1 MKTITLLFTFFV
13 LISVYDISAQNFR
26 KKSAFVSGL
35 VGVAQVSN
43 SSNGGENPVAISFG
57 GSFGYP
63 ITKNLFLYTR
73 GSFTSKSNFQ
83 SFYNTSHLSG
93 QYQISDQFI
102 EVNSSFSQLLFNGG
116 LLYSFNLSDEFAL
129 GVSGGVT
136 FSVVNQEAK
145 LIGGHIVSSINN
157 ETIWGYFG
165 GMMVEKSW
173 EDSNASTFIEAQYN
187 YAVSDAP
194 YHTTALNN
202 LNFTFGV
209 RYYLSRRSF

>member
-1 MKTITLLFTFFV
+1 MRTITLLLTFFV
-13 LISVYDISAQNFR
+13 LFSVCDISAQKFR
-26 KKSAFVSGL
+26 KKSTFISGFA
-35 VGVAQVSN
+35 GAAKIG
-43 SSNGGENPVAISFG
+43 SSGNGNENPFALALG
-57 GSFGYP
+57 GSFGFP
-63 ITKNLFLYTR
+63 VTKNLYIYTR
-73 GSFTSKSNFQ
+73 GAYTTKSNFQ
-83 SFYNTSHLSG
+83 SFYNTSYSSG

-145 LIGGHIVSSINN
+145 LLGGRVVSSIDN

-194 YHTTALNN
+194 YHATPLNN

>member
-1 MKTITLLFTFFV
+1 MRTITLLLTFFV
-13 LISVYDISAQNFR
+13 LISVCDIFAQKFR

-35 VGVAQVSN
+35 VGAAQISN
-43 SSNGGENPVAISFG
+43 SSNGNESPVSLALG

-63 ITKNLFLYTR
+63 VTKNLYLYSR
-73 GSFTSKSNFQ
+73 GTYTTKSNFQ

-93 QYQISDQFI
+93 QYQLSDQFV

-116 LLYSFNLSDEFAL
+116 LLYSFNLSDEFAI

-145 LIGGHIVSSINN
+145 LIGGHVVSSIDN
-157 ETIWGYFG
+157 EAIWGYFG
-165 GMMVEKSW
+165 GVMVEKGW

-194 YHTTALNN
+194 YHASALNN

-209 RYYLSRRSF
+209 RYFLSRRSF

>member
-1 MKTITLLFTFFV
+1 MKTITLLLTFFV
-13 LISVYDISAQNFR
+13 LFSVCDISAQKFR

-35 VGVAQVSN
+35 IGGAQISN
-43 SSNGGENPVAISFG
+43 SSNGSESPVAISFG
-57 GSFGYP
+57 GSFGFP

-73 GSFTSKSNFQ
+73 ASLTSKSNFQ
-83 SFYNTSHLSG
+83 SFYNTSYISSPI
-93 QYQISDQFI
+93 QFSDQFI

-136 FSVVNQEAK
+136 FSVVNQGAK
-145 LIGGHIVSSINN
+145 LLGGHVVSSIDN

-165 GMMVEKSW
+165 GIMVEKSW

-194 YHTTALNN
+194 YHATALNN

>member
-1 MKTITLLFTFFV
+1 MKTITLLLTLFV
-13 LISVYDISAQNFR
+13 LFSVCDISAQNFR

-35 VGVAQVSN
+35 IGGAQISN
-43 SSNGGENPVAISFG
+43 SNNGSENPVAISFG
-57 GSFGYP
+57 GSFGIP

-83 SFYNTSHLSG
+83 SFYNTSYLSS
-93 QYQISDQFI
+93 QIQFSDQFV

-129 GVSGGVT
+129 GISGGAT
-136 FSVVNQEAK
+136 FAVINQEAK
-145 LIGGHIVSSINN
+145 LLGGHVISNVDN

-165 GMMVEKSW
+165 GAMVEKYW
-173 EDSNASTFIEAQYN
+173 EDKNVTTFIEAQYN
-187 YAVSDAP
+187 FLQSDAP
-194 YHTTALNN
+194 YHPTALNN

-209 RYYLSRRSF
+209 RYYLSRSSF

>member
-1 MKTITLLFTFFV
+1 MKTITLLLTFFV
-13 LISVYDISAQNFR
+13 LISVCDISAQKFR
-26 KKSAFVSGL
+26 KKSTFISGFA
-35 VGVAQVSN
+35 GAAQIGGSD
-43 SSNGGENPVAISFG
+43 NGNESPFALALG
-57 GSFGYP
+57 GSFGFP
-63 ITKNLFLYTR
+63 VTKNLYIYTR
-73 GSFTSKSNFQ
+73 GAYTTKSNFQ

-102 EVNSSFSQLLFNGG
+102 EVKSSFSQLLFNGG
-116 LLYSFNLSDEFAL
+116 LLYNFNLSDEFAL

-145 LIGGHIVSSINN
+145 LIGGHVVSSIDN

-165 GMMVEKSW
+165 GVMVEKSW

-194 YHTTALNN
+194 YHATALNN

-209 RYYLSRRSF
+209 RYYLSRRSI

>member
-1 MKTITLLFTFFV
+1 MRAVYLLLTFFV
-13 LISVYDISAQNFR
+13 LISVCDISAQKFY

-35 VGVAQVSN
+35 VGAAQVSN
-43 SSNGGENPVAISFG
+43 SGNGNESPVSLALG

-63 ITKNLFLYTR
+63 ITKNLYIYSRGTYT
-73 GSFTSKSNFQ
+73 TKSNFQ
-83 SFYNTSHLSG
+83 SYYNASYLSG

-116 LLYSFNLSDEFAL
+116 LLYLFNLSDEFAL

-145 LIGGHIVSSINN
+145 LLGGHVVSSVDN

-165 GMMVEKSW
+165 GMMIEKSW

-194 YHTTALNN
+194 YHAKALNN
-202 LNFTFGV
+202 LNFTFGI
-209 RYYLSRRSF
+209 RYYVSR

>member
-1 MKTITLLFTFFV
+1 MKTITLLLTFFV
-13 LISVYDISAQNFR
+13 LSSVSDISAQKFR

-43 SSNGGENPVAISFG
+43 SSNGGENPVALSFG

-83 SFYNTSHLSG
+83 SFYNTSHLSS
-93 QYQISDQFI
+93 QIQLSDQFV

-145 LIGGHIVSSINN
+145 LIGGHVVSSIDN

-165 GMMVEKSW
+165 GVMVEKSW
-173 EDSNASTFIEAQYN
+173 DDSNASTFIEAQYN

-194 YHTTALNN
+194 YHASALNN

>member
-1 MKTITLLFTFFV
+1 MKTLALLLTFFV
-13 LISVYDISAQNFR
+13 LFSVCDISAQKFR

-35 VGVAQVSN
+35 IGGAQISN
-43 SSNGGENPVAISFG
+43 STNGNESPVAISFG
-57 GSFGYP
+57 GSFGFP

-83 SFYNTSHLSG
+83 SFYNTSYISS
-93 QYQISDQFI
+93 QIQFSDQFV

-129 GVSGGVT
+129 GISGGVT
-136 FSVVNQEAK
+136 FAVINQEAK
-145 LIGGHIVSSINN
+145 LLGGHIISNVDN

-165 GMMVEKSW
+165 GAMVEKYW
-173 EDSNASTFIEAQYN
+173 EDKNITTFIEAQYN
-187 YAVSDAP
+187 FLQSDAP
-194 YHTTALNN
+194 YHPTALNSM
-202 LNFTFGV
+202 NFAFGV

>member
-1 MKTITLLFTFFV
+1 MKTITLLLTFFV
-13 LISVYDISAQNFR
+13 LFSVSDISAQKFR

-43 SSNGGENPVAISFG
+43 SSNGGENPVALSFG

-83 SFYNTSHLSG
+83 SFYNTSYISS
-93 QYQISDQFI
+93 QIQLSDQFV
-102 EVNSSFSQLLFNGG
+102 EVNSSFSQLLLNGG

-145 LIGGHIVSSINN
+145 LIGGHVVSSIDN

-165 GMMVEKSW
+165 GVMVEKSW
-173 EDSNASTFIEAQYN
+173 DDSNASTFIEAQYN
-187 YAVSDAP
+187 YAISDAP
-194 YHTTALNN
+194 YHASALNN

>member
-1 MKTITLLFTFFV
+1 MRIFTLFLTFFV
-13 LISVYDISAQNFR
+13 LISVCDISAQKFS

-35 VGVAQVSN
+35 VGAAQVSN
-43 SSNGGENPVAISFG
+43 SSNGNESPLALAFG

-63 ITKNLFLYTR
+63 LTKNLYLYTR
-73 GSFTSKSNFQ
+73 GSYTTKSNFQ
-83 SFYNTSHLSG
+83 SFYNTSYLSG

-102 EVNSSFSQLLFNGG
+102 EVTSSFSQLLFNGG

-136 FSVVNQEAK
+136 YSVVNQEAK
-145 LIGGHIVSSINN
+145 LLGGHVVSSVDN

-173 EDSNASTFIEAQYN
+173 EDSNVSTFIEAQYN
-187 YAVSDAP
+187 YAASDAP
-194 YHTTALNN
+194 YHSSALNN

>member
-1 MKTITLLFTFFV
+1 MF
-13 LISVYDISAQNFR
+13 SVCDISAQNFR

-35 VGVAQVSN
+35 IGGAQISN
-43 SSNGGENPVAISFG
+43 SNNGSENPVAISFG
-57 GSFGYP
+57 GSIGYP

-83 SFYNTSHLSG
+83 SFYNTSYLSS
-93 QYQISDQFI
+93 QIQFSDQFV

-129 GVSGGVT
+129 GISGGAT
-136 FSVVNQEAK
+136 FAVINQEAK
-145 LIGGHIVSSINN
+145 LLGGHVISKVDN

-165 GMMVEKSW
+165 GAMVEKYW
-173 EDSNASTFIEAQYN
+173 EDNNITTFIEAQYN
-187 YAVSDAP
+187 FLQSDAL
-194 YHTTALNN
+194 YHPTALNN

>member
-1 MKTITLLFTFFV
+1 MRIFTLLFTFFV
-13 LISVYDISAQNFR
+13 LISVCDISAQKFS
-26 KKSAFVSGL
+26 KKSVFVSGL
-35 VGVAQVSN
+35 VGAAQISN
-43 SSNGGENPVAISFG
+43 SSNGNENPLALAFG

-63 ITKNLFLYTR
+63 LTKNLYLYTR
-73 GSFTSKSNFQ
+73 GSYTTKSNFQ
-83 SFYNTSHLSG
+83 SFYNASHFSG

-102 EVNSSFSQLLFNGG
+102 EVTSSFSQLLFNGG

-145 LIGGHIVSSINN
+145 LLGGHVVSSVDN

-165 GMMVEKSW
+165 GIMVEKSW
-173 EDSNASTFIEAQYN
+173 EESNVSTFIEAQYN

-194 YHTTALNN
+194 YHASALNN
-202 LNFTFGV
+202 LNFSFGV
-209 RYYLSRRSF
+209 RYYLNRRNF

>member
-1 MKTITLLFTFFV
+1 MKTITLLLTFFV
-13 LISVYDISAQNFR
+13 LFSVCDLSAQKFR
-26 KKSAFVSGL
+26 KKSAFISGL
-35 VGVAQVSN
+35 IGGAQISN

-83 SFYNTSHLSG
+83 SFYNTSYLLS
-93 QYQISDQFI
+93 QIQFSDQFV

-136 FSVVNQEAK
+136 YAVINQEAK
-145 LIGGHIVSSINN
+145 LLGGHVVSSVDN
-157 ETIWGYFG
+157 ESIWGYFG
-165 GMMVEKSW
+165 GVMVEKYW
-173 EDSNASTFIEAQYN
+173 EDKNITTFIEAQYN
-187 YAVSDAP
+187 YAQSDAQF
-194 YHTTALNN
+194 HATALNSM
-202 LNFTFGV
+202 NFTFGV

>member
-1 MKTITLLFTFFV
+1 MKTSTLLLTFFV
-13 LISVYDISAQNFR
+13 LFSVSDISAQKFR

-43 SSNGGENPVAISFG
+43 SSNGGENPVALSFG

-83 SFYNTSHLSG
+83 SFYNTSHLSS
-93 QYQISDQFI
+93 QIQLSDQFV

-136 FSVVNQEAK
+136 YAVINQEAK
-145 LIGGHIVSSINN
+145 LLGGHVVSSVDN

-165 GMMVEKSW
+165 GAMVEKYW
-173 EDSNASTFIEAQYN
+173 EDKNIATFIEAQYN
-187 YAVSDAP
+187 YAKSDAQ
-194 YHTTALNN
+194 YHATALNKM
-202 LNFTFGV
+202 NFTFGV

>member
-1 MKTITLLFTFFV
+1 MRAVTLLLTLFV
-13 LISVYDISAQNFR
+13 LITVCDISAQKFH

-35 VGVAQVSN
+35 VGAAQINN
-43 SSNGGENPVAISFG
+43 SSNGNESPFALAFG

-63 ITKNLFLYTR
+63 VTKNLYLYSRSSYT
-73 GSFTSKSNFQ
+73 TKSNFQ

-102 EVNSSFSQLLFNGG
+102 EVTSSFSQLLFNGG

-145 LIGGHIVSSINN
+145 LMGGHVVSSIDN

-194 YHTTALNN
+194 YHASALNN

>member
-1 MKTITLLFTFFV
+1 MKTLTLLLTFFV
-13 LISVYDISAQNFR
+13 LFSVCDISAQKFH
-26 KKSAFVSGL
+26 KKSTFISGFA
-35 VGVAQVSN
+35 GAAQIGGSG
-43 SSNGGENPVAISFG
+43 NGNESPFALALG
-57 GSFGYP
+57 GSFGFP
-63 ITKNLFLYTR
+63 VTKNLYIYTR
-73 GSFTSKSNFQ
+73 GAYTTKSNFQ

-145 LIGGHIVSSINN
+145 LLGGHVVSSIDN

-194 YHTTALNN
+194 YHATALNK

>member
-1 MKTITLLFTFFV
+1 MGNNWLSSDDSLQTAWWPDTNTQRKSWKPTSGIFPAMTIPTLKTFFCFFKWS
-13 LISVYDISAQNFR
+13 LYGWSHCSTFIFR
-26 KKSAFVSGL
+26 NESSMEWRAF
-35 VGVAQVSN
+35 
-43 SSNGGENPVAISFG
+43 I
-57 GSFGYP
+57 
-63 ITKNLFLYTR
+63 
-73 GSFTSKSNFQ
+73 
-83 SFYNTSHLSG
+83 
-93 QYQISDQFI
+93 
-102 EVNSSFSQLLFNGG
+102 
-116 LLYSFNLSDEFAL
+116 
-129 GVSGGVT
+129 T

-145 LIGGHIVSSINN
+145 LIGGHVVSSIDN

-194 YHTTALNN
+194 YHASALNN

>member
-1 MKTITLLFTFFV
+1 MKTITLLLTFFV
-13 LISVYDISAQNFR
+13 LISMCDISAQKFR

-35 VGVAQVSN
+35 VGVAQVGN
-43 SSNGGENPVAISFG
+43 SSNGGETPVSISFG

-83 SFYNTSHLSG
+83 SFYNTSYLLS
-93 QYQISDQFI
+93 QIQFSDQFV

-136 FSVVNQEAK
+136 YAVINQEAK
-145 LIGGHIVSSINN
+145 LLGGHVVSSVDN
-157 ETIWGYFG
+157 ESIWGYFG
-165 GMMVEKSW
+165 GVMVEKYW
-173 EDSNASTFIEAQYN
+173 EDKNITTFIEAQYN
-187 YAVSDAP
+187 YAQSDAQF
-194 YHTTALNN
+194 HATALNSM
-202 LNFTFGV
+202 NFTFGL
-209 RYYLSRRSF
+209 RYYLSKRNN

>member
-1 MKTITLLFTFFV
+1 MKTITLLLTLFV
-13 LISVYDISAQNFR
+13 LFSVCDISAQNFR

-35 VGVAQVSN
+35 IGGAQISN
-43 SSNGGENPVAISFG
+43 SNNGSENPVAISFG
-57 GSFGYP
+57 GSFGIP

-83 SFYNTSHLSG
+83 SFYNTSYLSS
-93 QYQISDQFI
+93 QIQFSDQFV

-129 GVSGGVT
+129 GISGGAT
-136 FSVVNQEAK
+136 FAVINQEAK
-145 LIGGHIVSSINN
+145 LLGGHVISKVDN

-165 GMMVEKSW
+165 GAMVEKYW
-173 EDSNASTFIEAQYN
+173 EDNNITTFIEAQYN
-187 YAVSDAP
+187 FLQSDAL
-194 YHTTALNN
+194 YHPTALNN

>member
-1 MKTITLLFTFFV
+1 MRAVYLLLTFFV
-13 LISVYDISAQNFR
+13 LISVCDISAQKFY
-26 KKSAFVSGL
+26 KKSAFISGL
-35 VGVAQVSN
+35 VGAAQMSN
-43 SSNGGENPVAISFG
+43 SGNGNESPVSLALG

-63 ITKNLFLYTR
+63 ITKNLYIYSRGTYT
-73 GSFTSKSNFQ
+73 TKSNFQ
-83 SFYNTSHLSG
+83 SFYNASYLSG

-116 LLYSFNLSDEFAL
+116 LLYLFNLSDEFAL

-145 LIGGHIVSSINN
+145 LLGGHVVSSVDN

-165 GMMVEKSW
+165 GMMIEKSW
-173 EDSNASTFIEAQYN
+173 EDSDASTFIEAQYN

-194 YHTTALNN
+194 YHAKALNN

-209 RYYLSRRSF
+209 RYYVSR